1 MFSKIKKISHKIVFF
16 NTVTAAILIFSL
28 TLSITLALTV
38 SNIRE
43 EIREL
48 KQVSESIFHRTSE
61 MTFDEIVE
69 KYDTLIDENK
79 SEITL
84 YLRQDKREKIFGSLN
99 QEYVDYLNKD
109 SGWNLKKGF
118 TNYYLKFKEG
128 GKEYIFIRY
137 FEVQKS
143 VIQFVVISLID
154 LLVVA
159 LIFVVSSFGARFILT
174 PVSEVIEAAKNIN
187 SRNLDARLPVTT
199 DDEIGE
205 LAEVLNSTFERIKKA
220 YEIQKRFSQDAAH
233 ELKTPISV
241 IKGYTEILEWG
252 KGDPVL
258 LDEAI
263 SSIEEEVENIQI
275 LLDKL
280 FFLAKIENVKLNY
293 SLVNIRDIF
302 LKLQR
307 DYSIT
312 GSNRLFFESGD
323 IQLKCDKNLL
333 LQMLRALIDN
343 ALKFSEKEVR
353 LTCFKKWT
361 DTCIEIKDWGI
372 GIDPKQL
379 EKITQR
385 FYTVDEARTRS
396 ESGLGLGL
404 SIVMEI
410 VELHGWEL
418 LIESEVGQGSV
429 FTIKMLN
436 PII

>member
-1 MFSKIKKISHKIVFF
+1 MFYKIRKISHKIIFF

-28 TLSITLALTV
+28 TLSIALALTV

-48 KQVSESIFHRTSE
+48 EQVSESIFQRTAE

-84 YLRQDKREKIFGSLN
+84 YLRQDKREKFFGDLN
-99 QEYVDYLNKD
+99 RDNVKYLNKD
-109 SGWNLKKGF
+109 FGWNLKKGF

-137 FEVQKS
+137 FEIEKS
-143 VIQFVVISLID
+143 VRQFLVISFID
-154 LLVVA
+154 LLVVV
-159 LIFVVSSFGARFILT
+159 LIFAVSSFGARFILT

-187 SRNLDARLPVTT
+187 ARDLAARLPVTT

-205 LAEVLNSTFERIKKA
+205 LAGVLNSTFERIKKA
-220 YEIQKRFSQDAAH
+220 FEIQKRFSQDAAH

-241 IKGYTEILEWG
+241 IKGYTEILKWG

-280 FFLAKIENVKLNY
+280 FFLAKVENVKLNY
-293 SLVNIRDIF
+293 SLINIRDIF
-302 LKLQR
+302 LKLQK

-312 GSNRLFFESGD
+312 GSNRLFFESD
-323 IQLKCDKNLL
+323 DVQVKCDKNLL

-353 LTCFKKWT
+353 LACFKQGGYT
-361 DTCIEIKDWGI
+361 YIDVKDLGI

-396 ESGLGLGL
+396 KSGLGLGL

-410 VELHGWEL
+410 VELHGWKL
-418 LIESEVGQGSV
+418 LIESKVAQGSV
-429 FTIKMLN
+429 FKIKMPNL
-436 PII
+436 